1 MKTMMDRVATVMGGL
16 MLAGVALSPA
26 LAQQLTVTS
35 TKLPAGQGNPYVAT
49 GGIDLSHL
57 FAFFDPLFT
66 VDGATGGVVPALGLS
81 YQNKS
86 PTLWEIKLRPN
97 VKFIN
102 GRPLDAEAIATVIN
116 YLGTD
121 EGKTSQMARE
131 IKYIKSARAVDPLTL
146 EVETAQPNPTMMR
159 EFSFS
164 VFGDHKAFLDMGAA
178 AFARNPVG
186 SGPFKVTSWTAER
199 VSSTANTDSWR
210 KPQVEGLNF
219 VSLPDKTT
227 RVQALL
233 SNQVQIAIYLG
244 FDDRKT
250 LEDRGFDFV
259 VTPGDAVHVIR
270 YNMFED
276 SPLKDIRVRQALNYG
291 TNRKSLVDNL
301 LGGLVK
307 QGSQPARSGTSG
319 HDPSIAPYAFDPSKA
334 KALLTE
340 AGYPNGF
347 NIVSEVYASEADNRD
362 AFNQVGQDLAKIGVK
377 VEFVE
382 IQLPD
387 MVSKA
392 LGRAP
397 YKSAMTNI
405 YYRAGYQMDG
415 MRPVNTLGNACGA
428 IKFWCDEA
436 ITPIINAAN
445 QEFDDKKREALAHQ
459 VMKRYHDQA
468 AALFLYEDYNIYAKT
483 KNVNVKPFRAGID
496 APWHTVTFS
505 K

>member
-1 MKTMMDRVATVMGGL
+1 MEECGRDMAIVVVDGDRINLKLIEHLVATFGRP
-16 MLAGVALSPA
+16 VAAYRHPEAA
-26 LAQQLTVTS
+26 LAQLAESCPRLLILDYRMPDLNGVEMVRLVRAMPGLADLPVLMMTVAEDRRIRL
-35 TKLPAGQGNPYVAT
+35 KA
-49 GGIDLSHL
+49 
-57 FAFFDPLFT
+57 FAA
-66 VDGATGGVVPALGLS
+66 GATDFLS
-81 YQNKS
+81 K
-86 PTLWEIKLRPN
+86 PIEP
-97 VKFIN
+97 
-102 GRPLDAEAIATVIN
+102 
-116 YLGTD
+116 
-121 EGKTSQMARE
+121 M
-131 IKYIKSARAVDPLTL
+131 
-146 EVETAQPNPTMMR
+146 EVR
-159 EFSFS
+159 
-164 VFGDHKAFLDMGAA
+164 
-178 AFARNPVG
+178 
-186 SGPFKVTSWTAER
+186 
-199 VSSTANTDSWR
+199 
-210 KPQVEGLNF
+210 
-219 VSLPDKTT
+219 T

-250 LEDRGFDFV
+250 VEERGFDFV

-307 QGSQPARSGTSG
+307 QGAQPARSGTSG
-319 HDPSIAPYAFDPSKA
+319 YDPSIVPYAFDPDRA
-334 KALLTE
+334 KKLLAE
-340 AGYPNGF
+340 AGHPNGF

-362 AFNQVGQDLAKIGVK
+362 AFSQVGQDLGRIGVK

-415 MRPVNTLGNACGA
+415 MRPVNTLGNSCGQ
-428 IKFWCDEA
+428 IKFWCDET
-436 ITPIINAAN
+436 ITPVINATN
-445 QEFDDKKREALAHQ
+445 QEFDERKREALAHQ

-483 KNVNVKPFRAGID
+483 KNVQVKPFRAGID
-496 APWHTVTFS
+496 APWHTVTMS
-505 K
+505 R